1 MRTEDF
7 IAALAADH
15 RRPRLGPAV
24 TPGLALGLAV
34 ASGGLAA
41 LLLLALVAGFRPGLG
56 AALGTLRVGFKVAL
70 MLSLLA
76 PALGLLRRLAEPGA
90 PLGPWPRWLLL
101 PSLLALAALALEA
114 GAIPAATWRDRMIGQ
129 SAAFCLVMIP
139 LLAAAPMAALM
150 LALRQGAPTQPG
162 LAGLV
167 AGLASGCLA
176 GGIYALRCGDDSP
189 FFVILWFGLA
199 IGIVASAGW
208 LIGRRWLRW

>member
-15 RRPRLGPAV
+15 RQPRLGLAA
-24 TPGLALGLAV
+24 ALGLAV
-34 ASGGLAA
+34 VSGGMVA
-41 LLLLALVAGFRPGLG
+41 LLLLAMVAGFRPGLG
-56 AALGTLRVGFKVAL
+56 TALGSLRVGFKFAL

-76 PALGLLRRLAEPGA
+76 PALGMLRRLAEPGA
-90 PLGPWPRWLLL
+90 PLGAWPRWLLL
-101 PSLLALAALALEA
+101 PCLLAVAALSLEA
-114 GAIPAATWRDRMIGQ
+114 SVIPAEAWRDRMLGH

-139 LLAAAPMAALM
+139 LLASMPMAALM
-150 LALRQGAPTQPG
+150 LAVRQGAPMRPD

-167 AGLASGCLA
+167 TGLASGGLA

-189 FFVILWFGLA
+189 FFVVLWFSLA
-199 IGIVASAGW
+199 IGIVTSVGW